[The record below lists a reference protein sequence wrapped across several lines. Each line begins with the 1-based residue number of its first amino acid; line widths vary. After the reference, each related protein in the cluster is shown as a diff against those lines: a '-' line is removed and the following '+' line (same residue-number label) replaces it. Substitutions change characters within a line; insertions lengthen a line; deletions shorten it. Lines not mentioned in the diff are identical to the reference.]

1 MRKIYAIGGTII
13 KCEKAGEQM
22 MMDDWKKDRIGAA
35 LRGENP
41 TVIGRMKTGLA
52 VIGDPQFLPGYC
64 ILLAYPKVSSLN
76 DLDADARKDFLF
88 DMSLLGD
95 AITEVCKPLRVNYD
109 ILGNTDAFLH
119 AHVFPR
125 YDWEDEARRKSPVWL
140 YPRENW
146 TMDKYQFSEDVHG
159 DLRQRLSHKLKE
171 LMQRYY

>member
-1 MRKIYAIGGTII
+1 
-13 KCEKAGEQM
+13 
-22 MMDDWKKDRIGAA
+22 MMDEWKKDRIGSA

-41 TVIGRMKTGLA
+41 TVIGRMKTGFA
-52 VIGDPQFLPGYC
+52 VIGDTQFLPGYC
-64 ILLAYPKVSSLN
+64 ILLAYPKASSLN
-76 DLDADARKDFLF
+76 DLDAGARKDFLF

-95 AITEVCKPLRVNYD
+95 AIMEVCKPFRVNYE

-125 YDWEDEARRKSPVWL
+125 YEWEGDSRKYPVWL

-146 TMDKYQFSEDVHG
+146 SIEKYQFSEEEHG
-159 DLRQRLSHKLKE
+159 ELKQQLSIKLKQ